1 MIFLI
6 FSENDSGKWNAKPFV
21 LRNSDTDMRQH
32 ECTQTL
38 LKIIKNL
45 QKYCLFLSTPN
56 SFPWSFPHLNHIT
69 LQNVH
74 FEHFYAP
81 CHLQKGCFA
90 VELNQ
95 FIHRSNAEG
104 IQQPSFLG
112 LWRQRWFL
120 RLLSYAFRRQR
131 GFHPR
136 IRNLAILNIIVKV
149 RINHFVT
156 AVRSIWLKI

>member
-1 MIFLI
+1 MRNHLSYEIQTQTWD
-6 FSENDSGKWNAKPFV
+6 NMNV
-21 LRNSDTDMRQH
+21 LRRFWRLSKIFKNNVFLYPH
-32 ECTQTL
+32 QTV
-38 LKIIKNL
+38 
-45 QKYCLFLSTPN
+45 FL
-56 SFPWSFPHLNHIT
+56 WSFPHLNHIT
-69 LQNVH
+69 LQNVR
-74 FEHFYAP
+74 FEHFNAP

-95 FIHRSNAEG
+95 FVHRSNAEG

-136 IRNLAILNIIVKV
+136 IRNLAILNIIIKV

-156 AVRSIWLKI
+156 AVRSIWLKIK